1 MSHPK
6 LASPLVLPESQ
17 PYWEAANQGRL
28 IIKRCRDCGRTHHYP
43 RAICPHCLS
52 EQTEW
57 VEAAGTGVVYSFST
71 MGSGDAAYTI
81 ALVTLDEGI
90 TMMSHLVDCDITQM
104 GIGHRVRVVFQ
115 ASEGGQAVPV
125 FTAV

>member
-1 MSHPK
+1 MSHTK
-6 LASPLVLPESQ
+6 LVSPHVLPETQ

-90 TMMSHLVDCDITQM
+90 TMMTHLVDCDITQM
-104 GIGHRVRVVFQ
+104 DIGHRVRVVFK
-115 ASEGGQAVPV
+115 ASEDGQAVPV
-125 FTAV
+125 FTAR